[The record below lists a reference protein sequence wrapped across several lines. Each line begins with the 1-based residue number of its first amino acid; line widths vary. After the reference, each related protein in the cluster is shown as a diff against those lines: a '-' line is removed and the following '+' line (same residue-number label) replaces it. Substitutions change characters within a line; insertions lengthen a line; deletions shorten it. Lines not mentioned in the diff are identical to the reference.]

1 MKGSPRS
8 LWLSMANRS
17 ANQAIGFW
25 TGLFTAAAKRN
36 QAAMLTAMT
45 KKAPSKTGA
54 SSKAKRTSKKK
65 GR

>member
-25 TGLFTAAAKRN
+25 TGLFTAAARRN
-36 QAAMLTAMT
+36 QTAMLTAVT
-45 KKAPSKTGA
+45 KKAPPR
-54 SSKAKRTSKKK
+54 AKRTSKKK

>member
-17 ANQAIGFW
+17 ANQAIGYW

-36 QAAMLTAMT
+36 QATMLTAMT
-45 KKAPSKTGA
+45 KPPKAPSK
-54 SSKAKRTSKKK
+54 AKRASKKK

>member
-25 TGLFTAAAKRN
+25 TGLFTAAARRN
-36 QAAMLTAMT
+36 QATMLTAMT
-45 KKAPSKTGA
+45 KPPKSQ
-54 SSKAKRTSKKK
+54 SKAKRTTKKK
-65 GR
+65 SR